1 MSKNGDNRTL
11 AIEGAPN
18 LEAIGPVTIG
28 LVLLLSLFFI
38 ILVALFWLGE
48 GYHMLKQMNATMV
61 CIFIAQEFLPPPSAE
76 YGARLRKKVVLSRA
90 TPIPCYQT
98 RVL

>member
-1 MSKNGDNRTL
+1 
-11 AIEGAPN
+11 
-18 LEAIGPVTIG
+18 
-28 LVLLLSLFFI
+28 
-38 ILVALFWLGE
+38 
-48 GYHMLKQMNATMV
+48 MLKQMNATMV